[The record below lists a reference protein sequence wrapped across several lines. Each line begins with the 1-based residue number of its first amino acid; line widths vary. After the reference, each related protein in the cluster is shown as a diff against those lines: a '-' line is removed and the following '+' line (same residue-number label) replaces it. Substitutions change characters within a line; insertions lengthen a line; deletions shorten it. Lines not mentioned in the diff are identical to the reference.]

1 MNRILKCSHL
11 TTIWRQCINS
21 GSHEKDVENSSG
33 KFERKM
39 VGKFVEGRSLG
50 AIGDL
55 GGRGIAA
62 LRHRQLDNL
71 FVRFFSASPIELI
84 VVRQGSTH
92 HIQGT
97 RRRNTTCSFLLPRT
111 LLECGEPVA
120 VSSKCVCG
128 DAQQKM
134 KALDRTRPRRET
146 QKSAA
151 RGEGRRGSAGLD
163 E

>member
-1 MNRILKCSHL
+1 M
-11 TTIWRQCINS
+11 TTFWRHCINS

-62 LRHRQLDNL
+62 LRHRQLDSVDSRQLDNL

>member
-1 MNRILKCSHL
+1 MKKTSKIRA
-11 TTIWRQCINS
+11 
-21 GSHEKDVENSSG
+21 GNSSG
-33 KFERKM
+33 KWSENSWR
-39 VGKFVEGRSLG
+39 VVRWARS
-50 AIGDL
+50 AIW
-55 GGRGIAA
+55 AA
-62 LRHRQLDNL
+62 EASRHCDIDTSTPRHLDSVDSRQLDNL
-71 FVRFFSASPIELI
+71 FVRFFSASPIKLI

-111 LLECGEPVA
+111 LLECGIPVA